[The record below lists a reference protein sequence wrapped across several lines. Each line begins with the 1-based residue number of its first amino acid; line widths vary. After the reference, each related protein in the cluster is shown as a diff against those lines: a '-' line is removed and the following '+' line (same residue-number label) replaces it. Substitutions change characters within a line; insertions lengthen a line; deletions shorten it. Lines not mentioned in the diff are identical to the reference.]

1 VVQQLTCCQSIL
13 PVPGLGNIINQLH
26 LEKYH
31 MSDREKGQVICKI
44 VTRDGVVYVDSDN
57 IQQATA
63 KYMASTGA
71 DHMSSISLVEASIIS

>member
-1 VVQQLTCCQSIL
+1 
-13 PVPGLGNIINQLH
+13 
-26 LEKYH
+26 